1 MAFDMAQLTEDRIAA
16 AAQALGD
23 MGTVREMK
31 GITDAEMEAI
41 YSMGFSF
48 YNTGRYDDAE
58 KVFRFLVLFDHLNAR
73 YWTGLGAVFQVKKNY
88 AEAITAYGYASFLD
102 LKNPKPQYLAAE
114 CFLALGDKTNA
125 LSAIAALEQFCPKE
139 TELGR
144 EYLAKATALKAL
156 AETNA

>member
-88 AEAITAYGYASFLD
+88 ADAITAYGYASFLD

-125 LSAIAALEQFCPKE
+125 LSAIAALEQFCSKA